1 MPGIKQKIKQLISPS
16 IMIVDDDTEFA
27 CSLGEMLRDV
37 LKRRLNINIIN
48 DIQYVI
54 PAIEMDG
61 APKVMIIDFHLGRQN
76 AMTLLNELATY
87 PDTLGI
93 PKIILSASGRKLD
106 RADLTQYGVYN
117 VYDKRNYKV
126 MDLVEELNQIL
137 KWVLT

>member
-93 PKIILSASGRKLD
+93 PKIILSASGL
-106 RADLTQYGVYN
+106 LSHSSSVLLYS
-117 VYDKRNYKV
+117 
-126 MDLVEELNQIL
+126 IL
-137 KWVLT
+137 RGSANKSTANIQLSAPK